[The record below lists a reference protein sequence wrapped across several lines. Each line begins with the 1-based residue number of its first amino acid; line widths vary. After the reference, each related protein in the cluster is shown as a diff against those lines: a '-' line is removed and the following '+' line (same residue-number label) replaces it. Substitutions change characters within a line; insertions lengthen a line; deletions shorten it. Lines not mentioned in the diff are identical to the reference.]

1 MRMNLTENT
10 LDGDQSDDSY
20 TKAEMR
26 KQKKKE
32 KRRNGDTARHNSA
45 EEITTHMKEYTDDLF
60 FLNKLSP
67 EKIAELTPA
76 FKNEGRQFLK
86 KNRFIDE
93 AL

>member
-1 MRMNLTENT
+1 
-10 LDGDQSDDSY
+10 
-20 TKAEMR
+20 
-26 KQKKKE
+26 
-32 KRRNGDTARHNSA
+32 
-45 EEITTHMKEYTDDLF
+45 MKEYTDDLF

-93 AL
+93 AKQ